1 MERHRA
7 TILQLLALGRIDAAQ
22 AERLIAAAS
31 AERETARA
39 MVGCA
44 AIVGLAQLRWLAPEV
59 AHILRAVLAGAV
71 PALHSA
77 INTLALLFGGMS

>member
-31 AERETARA
+31 AERETAWA
-39 MVGCA
+39 MAGCA
-44 AIVGLAQLRWLAPEV
+44 AIVGLAQLRWLAPEF
-59 AHILRAVLAGAV
+59 AHVFRAMLAGAV
-71 PALHSA
+71 PVLHHAL
-77 INTLALLFGGMS
+77 NTFAMLFGGLS